1 MKLIEF
7 FLLINLF
14 SFMEQTTAQQD
25 VCPSWFVPDRRSS
38 SGCSCRDS
46 FPAVKCG
53 SDFPL
58 LQLGYCMTYNSE
70 NGITEYGPCPYIADY
85 NTTTSIG
92 YVFYIQLPNNV
103 SLLNEFMHVWATKS
117 KRATVRKV

>member
-1 MKLIEF
+1 M
-7 FLLINLF
+7 
-14 SFMEQTTAQQD
+14 
-25 VCPSWFVPDRRSS
+25 
-38 SGCSCRDS
+38 
-46 FPAVKCG
+46 
-53 SDFPL
+53 L
-58 LQLGYCMTYNSE
+58 LQRLIPSCQVWVRLPITPTWLYCMTYNSE